1 MATPTIERE
10 QQSIGRYG
18 ICNFRAKWTVAD
30 ADDLTEEIILSVE
43 EFSGKFNNTFYAI
56 EMIEWTAGINVQGV
70 VYFDSVAFS
79 PLGNVL
85 VIPTDATSGK
95 IDYREYPQGCLPDPG
110 VRRVPNEDQENAAGN
125 VVCNMEGLPNDELFI
140 VIRYKEK
147 GNTVGKG

>member
-1 MATPTIERE
+1 MGTPTIERE

-18 ICNFRAKWTVAD
+18 ICNFRAKWTAAD
-30 ADDLTEEIILSVE
+30 SDDLTEEIILSVD
-43 EFSGKFNNTFYAI
+43 EFSGKFNNSFYAV
-56 EMIEWTAGINVQGV
+56 ETIEWTAGINVQGI
-70 VYFDSVAFS
+70 VYFDNIAPK

-110 VRRVPNEDQENAAGN
+110 VRRTPNPDQENAAAN
-125 VVCNMEGLPNDELFI
+125 VVIDVEGLPNDELFI

-147 GNTVGKG
+147 GNTIGKG